1 MKTKSRKAQAETVSF
16 LLISLIVIILI
27 LVAFLWGYGVLDE
40 RKESYNAV
48 RMKTKML
55 EIREAIMN
63 VVQGGENATR
73 VISVSIDRGK
83 FYLDTSFI
91 PVACGQQRRD
101 NGVIYEVN
109 TKEQIINSETWV
121 NYDPYENESGDLCTV
136 GGPSLSYPA
145 VLFARS
151 LGQGEKG
158 KYTTQYLLSFRNLKD
173 AAANEHHIIRI
184 GTSSL
189 GQYSSGIG
197 EGTHV
202 LMARNEG
209 STYDDTNSR
218 WTHNIAL
225 IFNP

>member
-1 MKTKSRKAQAETVSF
+1 MKTKSSKAQAETVSF
-16 LLISLIVIILI
+16 LLISLLVIIMVLT
-27 LVAFLWGYGVLDE
+27 AFVWGSGVLDE

-55 EIREAIMN
+55 EMREAILN
-63 VVQGGENATR
+63 VAQDGENATK
-73 VISVSIDRGK
+73 VLSVSIDRGK
-83 FYLDTSFI
+83 VYLDTSFI
-91 PVACGQQRRD
+91 PVVCGQQRRD
-101 NGVIYEVN
+101 NGIIYEVD
-109 TKEQIINSETWV
+109 TKEEIVNSENWV
-121 NYDPYENESGDLCTV
+121 NYDPYENESGDLCTT

-151 LGQGEKG
+151 IGQGEKG

-184 GTSSL
+184 GTSAI
-189 GQYSSGIG
+189 GQYSTGIG

-202 LMARNEG
+202 LMVRNEG
-209 STYDDTNSR
+209 STYDDANFR

-225 IFNP
+225 IFDP